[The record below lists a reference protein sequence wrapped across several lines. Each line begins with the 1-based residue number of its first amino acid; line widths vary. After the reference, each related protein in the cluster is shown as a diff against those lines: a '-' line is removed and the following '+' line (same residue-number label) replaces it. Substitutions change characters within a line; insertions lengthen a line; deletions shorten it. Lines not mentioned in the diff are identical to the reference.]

1 MKKTVTL
8 IGALLLICALLLG
21 CDLPAP
27 EPIDTTQIEIIA
39 PVGSIQESTDDPEPT
54 TEQPTEQPTEEPTW
68 APETDAPTTE
78 ETTEDL
84 RPRRLPP
91 KR

>member
-27 EPIDTTQIEIIA
+27 EPVDTTQETTETN
-39 PVGSIQESTDDPEPT
+39 PVGSIQESTAPG
-54 TEQPTEQPTEEPTW
+54 EEP
-68 APETDAPTTE
+68 
-78 ETTEDL
+78 
-84 RPRRLPP
+84 
-91 KR
+91 KRGCKSFVGACVPVVIIAAGAVCFKKRKRK